1 MGLYMEIFSQ
11 RIYCL
16 AKRGMVPIV
25 LDAGV
30 FKNAFWMGCIH
41 FSQYRAPEDLILKKL
56 SPMSDIYAFALMVY
70 EMLSGQVPWN
80 RKLKEEEILLI
91 KQSERLD
98 PISIHVPDVSVKLLG
113 GLMDCLSPD

>member
-1 MGLYMEIFSQ
+1 M
-11 RIYCL
+11 L

-41 FSQYRAPEDLILKKL
+41 FSHYRAPEDLVLKRL
-56 SPMSDIYAFALMVY
+56 SPMSDVYAFAVMIY
-70 EMLSGQVPWN
+70 ELLCGQLPWN
-80 RKLKEEEILLI
+80 KKLKEEEILQI

-98 PISIHVPDVSVKLLG
+98 PISIHVPDISVKLLG
-113 GLMDCLSPD
+113 GLMDCLSLS